1 MSLWLREK
9 HFDCKVKLLEFQLQ
23 ELRTEIKLE
32 KGPLP
37 WGEYTELADLLT
49 ELRDNIA
56 RFKSEND
63 VFLKEDCVTQY
74 PDS

>member
-1 MSLWLREK
+1 MTLWMTEK
-9 HFDCKVKLLEFQLQ
+9 HYDCKVKLLEFQLH

-37 WGEYTELADLLT
+37 WAEYTELADLLT

-56 RFKSEND
+56 RFKVDND
-63 VFLKEDCVTQY
+63 VFLKEDCIQ
-74 PDS
+74 